1 MTAKLS
7 AEEKAIIESVESNH
21 AISIDNVE
29 NEKIRYTQIA
39 LSQMSKKKAISIR
52 LLESDIE
59 RIKAKSL
66 SQGLPYQTLISSL
79 IHQYATD
86 KIKFEA

>member
-1 MTAKLS
+1 MTAKIS
-7 AEEKAIIESVESNH
+7 AEENAIIEYVESNR
-21 AISIDNVE
+21 ATSIDNVE
-29 NEKIRYTQIA
+29 NEKNRYTQIA
-39 LSQMSKKKAISIR
+39 RAQMSKKKAISIR

-79 IHQYATD
+79 IHQYAND
-86 KIKFEA
+86 KIKFDA

>member
-7 AEEKAIIESVESNH
+7 AEGKAIIEYVESDH
-21 AISIDNVE
+21 AFSIDNVE
-29 NEKIRYTQIA
+29 NEKKRYTQLA

-52 LLESDIE
+52 LLESDLE

-66 SQGLPYQTLISSL
+66 SQGLPYQTLISFL

>member
-7 AEEKAIIESVESNH
+7 VEEKVIIEYVESNH
-21 AISIDNVE
+21 ATSIDNVE
-29 NEKIRYTQIA
+29 NEKKRYTQIA
-39 LSQMSKKKAISIR
+39 CTQMNKKKAISIR

-79 IHQYATD
+79 IHQYTNG
-86 KIKFEA
+86 KIKFDA

>member
-7 AEEKAIIESVESNH
+7 AEEKAIVEYVESDR

-29 NEKIRYTQIA
+29 NEKKRYTKLA
-39 LSQMSKKKAISIR
+39 CAQMNKKKAISIR

-79 IHQYATD
+79 IHQYAND
-86 KIKFEA
+86 KIKFAA

>member
-7 AEEKAIIESVESNH
+7 AAEKAIIDYVESDQ
-21 AISIDNVE
+21 AVSVDNVE
-29 NEKIRYTQIA
+29 SEKNRYTQIA
-39 LSQMSKKKAISIR
+39 RTQMNKKKAISIR

-66 SQGLPYQTLISSL
+66 SQGMPYQTLISSL
-79 IHQYATD
+79 IHQYANG
-86 KIKFEA
+86 KIKLEA

>member
-7 AEEKAIIESVESNH
+7 AEEKAIIDYVESNH
-21 AISIDNVE
+21 ATSIDNVE
-29 NEKIRYTQIA
+29 NEKKRYTQIA
-39 LSQMSKKKAISIR
+39 LAQMSKKKAISIR

-86 KIKFEA
+86 KIKLEV